1 MNSFNHYSIGSVGE
15 WIFRVIIGINFDEN
29 RPGYKHI
36 IIKPMPRDPLTWA
49 KGCYESIHGKIII
62 NWSIDNRIFNL
73 EVSIPA
79 NTTATVYL
87 PAESVENTYENE
99 KPIQESKEIKILSF
113 ENKTLCLEIN
123 SGKYLFKT
131 SYPN

>member
-1 MNSFNHYSIGSVGE
+1 
-15 WIFRVIIGINFDEN
+15 
-29 RPGYKHI
+29 
-36 IIKPMPRDPLTWA
+36 MPRDPLTWA

-123 SGKYLFKT
+123 SGKYVFKT